1 MNNMNTKIQSKGFT
15 TKKELENFIQ
25 EKTEKLFH
33 LYEKTLSCEVVLKI
47 EKSGTRDNKLCD
59 IRMVIPG
66 NDLLAGGRSNTF
78 EEATMQA
85 IEALERQ
92 IHRKKTRTSQR
103 LNGKSEL
110 K

>member
-1 MNNMNTKIQSKGFT
+1 MDIKIKSINFNANQ
-15 TKKELENFIQ
+15 ELEDFIL
-25 EKTEKLFH
+25 EKTEKIFR
-33 LYEKTLSCEVVLKI
+33 LYYKTISCEVVLKI